1 MHTGP
6 WYEWGINSALDPM
19 ASSELVLQG
28 WAEEPEVQ
36 RCSIQPVL
44 LAAILELPTWFPKEG
59 AQ

>member
-1 MHTGP
+1 MHTDP

-28 WAEEPEVQ
+28 RAEEPEVQ